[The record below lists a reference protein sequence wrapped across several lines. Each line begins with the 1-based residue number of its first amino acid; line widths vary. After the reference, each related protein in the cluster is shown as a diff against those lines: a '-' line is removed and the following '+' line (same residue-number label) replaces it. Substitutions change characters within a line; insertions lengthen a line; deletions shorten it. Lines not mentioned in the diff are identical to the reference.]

1 MLHCKYYVIY
11 NTRQGGVVMVSYKP
25 LMVTLASLEMTK
37 TQLREK
43 AGFSTKTL
51 AKLSKN
57 EPVTLDIIEKICKCL
72 GCRIEQVVDFIN

>member
-1 MLHCKYYVIY
+1 MIY

-25 LMVTLASLEMTK
+25 LMVTLASLGMTK

-72 GCRIEQVVDFIN
+72 GCRIEQVVDFID

>member
-1 MLHCKYYVIY
+1 
-11 NTRQGGVVMVSYKP
+11 MVSYKP
-25 LMVTLASLEMTK
+25 LMVTLASLGMTK

-57 EPVTLDIIEKICKCL
+57 EPVTLDIIEKYASVLDVGLNRWLIL
-72 GCRIEQVVDFIN
+72 LIERR

>member
-1 MLHCKYYVIY
+1 MIY

-25 LMVTLASLEMTK
+25 LMVTLASLGMTK

-43 AGFSTKTL
+43 AGFSKTL